1 MPGIGPYSRPSVL
14 AKLDGRTREAKLLAA
29 VRADLG
35 THLGGA
41 PSATQRRMI
50 ERAAWLTLHV
60 AQLDAKAVEGGG
72 LTDHDHRT
80 YLAWSSALTRLL
92 RQLGTKA
99 APAPRRSLAE
109 HMAGTGTGAAA

>member
-14 AKLDGRTREAKLLAA
+14 AKLDGRTREAKLLAE
-29 VRADLG
+29 VRADL
-35 THLGGA
+35 TAHLGST

-50 ERAAWLTLHV
+50 ERCAWLTLWV
-60 AQLDAKAVEGGG
+60 SQLDAKAVEGGG

-92 RQLGTKA
+92 RQLGLKGT
-99 APAPRRSLAE
+99 PAPKRSLAE
-109 HMAGTGTGAAA
+109 HLAGNGAAA